1 MKIAKA
7 ASWLVTVVVP
17 MLLASKQVACGS
29 PVADPTAPLVR
40 SDAGRQDTRRFREA
54 QAPLRPYRF
63 GDASYLQFREYLQQ
77 AGRSCRDNLRG
88 RGARN
93 RWSARQRPPRLA
105 PVAGIRG
112 GDVSAETVPTVL
124 SGPATPQFTV
134 PDVVPAAEYYRMCS
148 ASRMAATGMGS
159 VSASKPILRPVFG

>member
-17 MLLASKQVACGS
+17 MLLAGQAGS
-29 PVADPTAPLVR
+29 LRQPSIPVADPTAPLVR

-77 AGRSCRDNLRG
+77 AGSL
-88 RGARN
+88 
-93 RWSARQRPPRLA
+93 
-105 PVAGIRG
+105 
-112 GDVSAETVPTVL
+112 
-124 SGPATPQFTV
+124 
-134 PDVVPAAEYYRMCS
+134 
-148 ASRMAATGMGS
+148 AATTSEDAVPETDGLPGGA
-159 VSASKPILRPVFG
+159 ASEHTHR